1 MENIE
6 VHQREAGGG
15 GRGKGSWKQCIR
27 KKCNSK
33 KEVDVLKNKSDQFTQ
48 SNLYK

>member
-15 GRGKGSWKQCIR
+15 GGAKVHESSVLE

>member
-15 GRGKGSWKQCIR
+15 GGAKVHESSVLEKNVTVR
-27 KKCNSK
+27 KK
-33 KEVDVLKNKSDQFTQ
+33 LMF
-48 SNLYK
+48 